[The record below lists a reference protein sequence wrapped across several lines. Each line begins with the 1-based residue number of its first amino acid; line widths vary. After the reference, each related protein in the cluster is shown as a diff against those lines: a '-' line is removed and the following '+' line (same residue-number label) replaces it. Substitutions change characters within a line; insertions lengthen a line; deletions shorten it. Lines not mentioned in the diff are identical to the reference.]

1 MSAQKGLTLVELLVG
16 LAVLGIL
23 VGVVF
28 PGFQQMMARNNLAT
42 GANGLVLAISY
53 ARAEAVREGG
63 GVVLAATDPSTATD
77 EWGPGWQVSNSD
89 GDLLRVFE
97 GLANDLTAD
106 APADI
111 TTMTF
116 TGQGALASG
125 VPMTIEVCLPGVSG
139 VEVNVA
145 ATGRPD
151 TDPLTA
157 AECP

>member
-1 MSAQKGLTLVELLVG
+1 
-16 LAVLGIL
+16 
-23 VGVVF
+23 
-28 PGFQQMMARNNLAT
+28 MMARNNLAT

-63 GVVLAATDPSTATD
+63 GVGLAATDPSTSTD

-106 APADI
+106 APADV

-125 VPMTIEVCLPGVSG
+125 VPVTIDVCLPGVSG
-139 VEVNVA
+139 VEVNIS